1 MKLNPILFVF
11 LALMS
16 CGDKRSKLRVGDAS
30 PAAAY
35 EAQPMTAMRKVSQ
48 DATAPLAT
56 AIDRKLIK
64 DGSLSFRTSKLERT
78 KGQVL
83 ELCKTLNASISNE
96 TLNNFED
103 RISYSQTIRV
113 PADQFEVLIE
123 GLEKLAEKV
132 ESKSIQSRD
141 VTEEFID
148 VETRLKTKTAIEVR
162 YRELLK
168 QAHTVEDILAIE
180 RELGNVRQ
188 EIESTEGRLNY
199 LKDQVSLS
207 TLQLSYYETLGTDF
221 GFASRFVDSLKS
233 GWDNLL
239 AFIIWLITVWP
250 FLILAV
256 LIGWGVR
263 KYRLRKKE

>member
-1 MKLNPILFVF
+1 MKINPILFTF
-11 LALMS
+11 LTLMS
-16 CGDKRSKLRVGDAS
+16 CGDKRSKLMVENAS
-30 PAAAY
+30 PVTEY
-35 EAQPMTAMRKVSQ
+35 EAQPMNAMRKVSQ
-48 DATAPLAT
+48 DASVPLAT
-56 AIDRKLIK
+56 TIDRKLIK
-64 DGSLSFRTSKLERT
+64 DGSLGFRTSNLNKT
-78 KGQVL
+78 KGQVM

-123 GLEKLAEKV
+123 GLEKIADKV

-188 EIESTEGRLNY
+188 EIESTEGRLKY
-199 LKDQVSLS
+199 LNDQVSLS
-207 TLQLSYYETLGTDF
+207 TLQLSYYETIGTDF
-221 GFASRFVDSLKS
+221 GFASRFVESLKS

-239 AFIIWLITVWP
+239 AFGGHRRLGHQEISP
-250 FLILAV
+250 SEKGM
-256 LIGWGVR
+256 IG
-263 KYRLRKKE
+263 LRPP